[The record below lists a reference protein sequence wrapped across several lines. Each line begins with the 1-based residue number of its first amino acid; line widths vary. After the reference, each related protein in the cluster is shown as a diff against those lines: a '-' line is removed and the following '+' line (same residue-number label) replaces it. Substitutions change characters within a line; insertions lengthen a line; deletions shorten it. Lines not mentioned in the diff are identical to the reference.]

1 MSFNLANLSALSYS
15 NGFTLWH
22 YKTTDILRE
31 GDNYWSN
38 PSTIRMFRLGDHI
51 ICNSGI
57 NTPTP
62 AHHLLVVVHL
72 DEKEQTVGIVSL
84 AGVRLVV
91 GEDQSNQVH

>member
-22 YKTTDILRE
+22 YKTTDFLNE
-31 GDNYWSN
+31 GDDYWSN
-38 PSTIRMFRLGDHI
+38 SSTIRMFRLGDLI
-51 ICNSGI
+51 ICNSGVD
-57 NTPTP
+57 TPTP
-62 AHHLLVVVHL
+62 ANHLLVVVHL

>member
-1 MSFNLANLSALSYS
+1 MSFNLVNLSALSYS

-22 YKTTDILRE
+22 YKTTDILYE
-31 GDNYWSN
+31 GDDYWSN
-38 PSTIRMFRLGDHI
+38 PSTIRMFRLGDFI

-57 NTPTP
+57 GSTTP

-72 DEKEQTVGIVSL
+72 DEKEQTVGIISM
-84 AGVRLVV
+84 AGVRLVG